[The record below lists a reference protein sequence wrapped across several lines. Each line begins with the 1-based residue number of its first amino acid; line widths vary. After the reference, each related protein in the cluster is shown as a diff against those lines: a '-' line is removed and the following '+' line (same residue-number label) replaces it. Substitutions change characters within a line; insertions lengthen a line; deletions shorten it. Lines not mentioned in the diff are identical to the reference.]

1 MAIREYGESLLQDV
15 RDRKQA
21 EAQRI
26 RKRQKRGELLG
37 LAGMGLS
44 YLGASKMK
52 SQWDTF
58 TKNEDVMNT
67 NIMINS
73 ATKNNKD
80 ISDFTNT
87 IKGSGKSQQDYFL
100 DRTVDE
106 TLDSLLLKEENI
118 KYNKNKESREAF
130 KSAFA
135 PQIRELQE
143 IKDAANKSLDI
154 YNSSVVAQEK
164 FKTSG
169 TKKDAEKLS
178 KERLGNRITSLFN
191 QGDRQQEAVESYR
204 NSLHAKSAGDLAM
217 FDQLLKETGGDYVTA
232 YKLADDFQLNAKSL
246 EQLNTIENKVEILNS
261 GIAVVLPTTTNSIT
275 GEISF
280 GEPDQIDLRT
290 EEDQVK
296 AKLSEFNPALKAKE
310 YINSSGR
317 TEMIAE
323 GFTMTPTTIEQVNK
337 NNKLFDQY
345 FASHPVVTL
354 SLEQTQ
360 AMNSIRKATEV
371 LKSSTG
377 WQESETSILRNSAQI
392 KRIQNAINDKT
403 PQLENESNEQYVI
416 RLKNL
421 YNEDKNIIDAKREV
435 ALQINNQNEQLARI
449 NEQYKLDDPDDA
461 ETAFEKKD
469 GVKTGSTGTG
479 SKSNLRKKI
488 TVTST
493 TGKNIEVDSN
503 KDSEEKEETSKT
515 LSIKEVANKYKV
527 NQKTVEEMINSVS
540 KIESVTQQGF
550 GVDPVDIVTDEMLF
564 NSGYLEKPTRSNPYS
579 TSFARK
585 YFARRKFVKDLFKD
599 IRG

>member
-15 RDRKQA
+15 RDRKDA
-21 EAQRI
+21 EAKRI
-26 RKRQKRGELLG
+26 RKRERKGELLG
-37 LAGMGLS
+37 LAGIGLS
-44 YLGASKMK
+44 YFGASKLGK
-52 SQWDTF
+52 QWDTF
-58 TKNEDVMNT
+58 TKNEDVLNT

-143 IKDAANKSLDI
+143 IKDAANKSLELYDT
-154 YNSSVVAQEK
+154 SVLAQEK
-164 FKTSG
+164 FSASG
-169 TKKDAEKLS
+169 TKEDAEKLS
-178 KERLGNRITSLFN
+178 KEKLGNRITGLFN
-191 QGDRQQEAVESYR
+191 QGDRQREAVESYR
-204 NSLHAKSAGDLAM
+204 DSLHSKSAGDLAM

-232 YKLADDFQLNAKSL
+232 LKLADDFQLNAKSL
-246 EQLNTIENKVEILNS
+246 EKLNTVENKVKILDS
-261 GIAVVLPTTTNSIT
+261 GVAVVLPTTTNSIT
-275 GEISF
+275 GKISF
-280 GEPDQIDLRT
+280 GKPDQIDLRT

-337 NNKLFDQY
+337 NNELFDQY

-360 AMNSIRKATEV
+360 AMNNIRKATEA

-377 WQESETSILRNSAQI
+377 WKESETSILTNNAQI

-403 PQLENESNEQYVI
+403 PQLENESSEQYVI
-416 RLKNL
+416 RLNNL

-435 ALQINNQNEQLARI
+435 AIQINTQNESLARI
-449 NEQYKLDDPDDA
+449 NEQYKLDDSDDA
-461 ETAFEKKD
+461 ETASGEKGSQLD
-469 GVKTGSTGTG
+469 VKTGTGLSSIKVISTSGG
-479 SKSNLRKKI
+479 D
-488 TVTST
+488 
-493 TGKNIEVDSN
+493 IEVDPIE
-503 KDSEEKEETSKT
+503 DSEEEKEELKESEKIVEQEPEVIDPDETPKERRERQRRKAKKLKEEREQKVKERLASL
-515 LSIKEVANKYKV
+515 LS
-527 NQKTVEEMINSVS
+527 S
-540 KIESVTQQGF
+540 
-550 GVDPVDIVTDEMLF
+550 F
-564 NSGYLEKPTRSNPYS
+564 NSNQERTQRSLNEY
-579 TSFARK
+579 
-585 YFARRKFVKDLFKD
+585 VD
-599 IRG
+599 

>member
-15 RDRKQA
+15 RDRKDA
-21 EAQRI
+21 EAKRI
-26 RKRQKRGELLG
+26 RKRERKGELLG
-37 LAGMGLS
+37 LAGIGLS
-44 YLGASKMK
+44 YFGASKLGK
-52 SQWDTF
+52 QWDTF
-58 TKNEDVMNT
+58 TKNEDVLNT

-143 IKDAANKSLDI
+143 IKDAANKSLELYDT
-154 YNSSVVAQEK
+154 SVLAQEK
-164 FKTSG
+164 FSASG
-169 TKKDAEKLS
+169 TKEDAEKLS
-178 KERLGNRITSLFN
+178 KERLGNRITGLFN
-191 QGDRQQEAVESYR
+191 QGDRQREAVESYR
-204 NSLHAKSAGDLAM
+204 DSLHAKSAGDLAM

-232 YKLADDFQLNAKSL
+232 LKLADDFQLNAKSL
-246 EQLNTIENKVEILNS
+246 EKLNTVENKVKILDS
-261 GIAVVLPTTTNSIT
+261 GVAVVLPTTTNSIT
-275 GEISF
+275 GKISF
-280 GEPDQIDLRT
+280 GKPDQIDLRT

-337 NNKLFDQY
+337 NNELFDQY

-360 AMNSIRKATEV
+360 AMDNIRKATEA

-377 WQESETSILRNSAQI
+377 WKESETSILRNGAQI

-403 PQLENESNEQYVI
+403 PQLENEPSEQYVI
-416 RLKNL
+416 RLNNL
-421 YNEDKNIIDAKREV
+421 YNEDKDIIDAKREV
-435 ALQINNQNEQLARI
+435 AIQISTQNESLARI

-461 ETAFEKKD
+461 ETAS
-469 GVKTGSTGTG
+469 GVNSGKSAVETGTEL
-479 SKSNLRKKI
+479 SSIKVIS
-488 TVTST
+488 TS
-493 TGKNIEVDSN
+493 GDDIEVDPIE
-503 KDSEEKEETSKT
+503 DSEEEEETLKT
-515 LSIKEVANKYKV
+515 LSIEEVTNKYKIDP
-527 NQKTVEEMINSVS
+527 KTVAEIIDSAS
-540 KIESVTQQGF
+540 KIKRITQQGA
-550 GVDPVDIVTDEMLF
+550 GIDPVDIVTDEMLF
-564 NSGYLEKPTRSNPYS
+564 ESGYLKKPTRSNPYS
-579 TSFARK
+579 VSSAQK
-585 YFARRKFVKDLFKD
+585 YFARRKFVRDLFKD

>member
-15 RDRKQA
+15 RDRKDA
-21 EAQRI
+21 EAKRI
-26 RKRQKRGELLG
+26 RKRERKGELLG
-37 LAGMGLS
+37 LAGIGLS
-44 YLGASKMK
+44 YFGASKLGK
-52 SQWDTF
+52 QWDTF
-58 TKNEDVMNT
+58 TKNEDVLNT

-143 IKDAANKSLDI
+143 IKDAANKSLELYDT
-154 YNSSVVAQEK
+154 SVLAQEK
-164 FKTSG
+164 FSASG
-169 TKKDAEKLS
+169 TKEDAEKLS
-178 KERLGNRITSLFN
+178 KKKLGNRITGLFN
-191 QGDRQQEAVESYR
+191 QGDRQREAVESYR
-204 NSLHAKSAGDLAM
+204 DSLHSKSAGDLAM

-232 YKLADDFQLNAKSL
+232 LKLADDFQLNAKSL
-246 EQLNTIENKVEILNS
+246 EKLNTVENKVKILDS
-261 GIAVVLPTTTNSIT
+261 GVAVVLPTTTNSIT
-275 GEISF
+275 GKISF
-280 GEPDQIDLRT
+280 GKPDQIDLRT

-337 NNKLFDQY
+337 NNELFDQY

-360 AMNSIRKATEV
+360 AMNNIRKATEA
-371 LKSSTG
+371 LKSSKG
-377 WQESETSILRNSAQI
+377 WKESETSILTNNAQI

-403 PQLENESNEQYVI
+403 PQLENESSEQYVI
-416 RLKNL
+416 RLNNL

-435 ALQINNQNEQLARI
+435 AIQINTQNESLARI
-449 NEQYKLDDPDDA
+449 NEQYKLNDPDDA
-461 ETAFEKKD
+461 ETASGEKGSQLD
-469 GVKTGSTGTG
+469 VKTGTGINGIKVIST
-479 SKSNLRKKI
+479 SSDD
-488 TVTST
+488 
-493 TGKNIEVDSN
+493 IEVDSDE
-503 KDSEEKEETSKT
+503 DSEEEKEE
-515 LSIKEVANKYKV
+515 LKESEKI
-527 NQKTVEEMINSVS
+527 VEQEPEVI
-540 KIESVTQQGF
+540 
-550 GVDPVDIVTDEMLF
+550 DPDETPK
-564 NSGYLEKPTRSNPYS
+564 ER
-579 TSFARK
+579 RERQ
-585 YFARRKFVKDLFKD
+585 RRKAKKLKEEREQKVKERLASLLSSFNNNQERTQRSLNEYVD
-599 IRG
+599 

>member
-337 NNKLFDQY
+337 NNKL
-345 FASHPVVTL
+345 
-354 SLEQTQ
+354 
-360 AMNSIRKATEV
+360 
-371 LKSSTG
+371 
-377 WQESETSILRNSAQI
+377 
-392 KRIQNAINDKT
+392 
-403 PQLENESNEQYVI
+403 
-416 RLKNL
+416 
-421 YNEDKNIIDAKREV
+421 
-435 ALQINNQNEQLARI
+435 
-449 NEQYKLDDPDDA
+449 
-461 ETAFEKKD
+461 
-469 GVKTGSTGTG
+469 
-479 SKSNLRKKI
+479 
-488 TVTST
+488 
-493 TGKNIEVDSN
+493 
-503 KDSEEKEETSKT
+503 
-515 LSIKEVANKYKV
+515 
-527 NQKTVEEMINSVS
+527 
-540 KIESVTQQGF
+540 
-550 GVDPVDIVTDEMLF
+550 
-564 NSGYLEKPTRSNPYS
+564 
-579 TSFARK
+579 
-585 YFARRKFVKDLFKD
+585 
-599 IRG
+599 

>member
-317 TEMIAE
+317 TKMIAK
-323 GFTMTPTTIEQVNK
+323 GFTMTPTTIDQVNK
-337 NNKLFDQY
+337 NNELFDQY

-360 AMNSIRKATEV
+360 AMNNIRKATEA

-377 WQESETSILRNSAQI
+377 WKESETSILNNNAQI
-392 KRIQNAINDKT
+392 NRLQNEITDKT

-416 RLKNL
+416 RLNNL
-421 YNEDKNIIDAKREV
+421 YNEDKDIIDAKREV
-435 ALQINNQNEQLARI
+435 AIQINTQNESLARI

-461 ETAFEKKD
+461 EIASKEKNNKFA
-469 GVKTGSTGTG
+469 VETGTG
-479 SKSNLRKKI
+479 INSVKVISSSRDD
-488 TVTST
+488 
-493 TGKNIEVDSN
+493 IEVDSN
-503 KDSEEKEETSKT
+503 KDSEKKEETSKT
-515 LSIKEVANKYKV
+515 LSIEEVANKYKV
-527 NQKTVEEMINSVS
+527 NQKTIEKMINSVS

-564 NSGYLEKPTRSNPYS
+564 NSGYLKKPTRSNPYS

>member
-106 TLDSLLLKEENI
+106 TLNSLLLKEENI

-232 YKLADDFQLNAKSL
+232 YKLADDFQLNAKNL
-246 EQLNTIENKVEILNS
+246 EQLSKREFNHSITDEGKMVGVYTITDFEGNVTTEKPFQMDLRDIEAQVQSQLSQFDAGSELKANITSS
-261 GIAVVLPTTTNSIT
+261 GI
-275 GEISF
+275 
-280 GEPDQIDLRT
+280 D
-290 EEDQVK
+290 
-296 AKLSEFNPALKAKE
+296 
-310 YINSSGR
+310 
-317 TEMIAE
+317 EMMTK
-323 GFTMTPTTIEQVNK
+323 GFKIVPKTQDELDN
-337 NNKLFDQY
+337 NNKLYNEY
-345 FASHPVVTL
+345 FASHPVATL
-354 SLEQTQ
+354 SQAQILNQKNLTLELT
-360 AMNSIRKATEV
+360 A
-371 LKSSTG
+371 LKSSAEYKQSKGTVFNANRQIARLKLKIENSNPQG
-377 WQESETSILRNSAQI
+377 TTESVENYQLRLNKLYDSNSEIRQYTQEVSINLQEQARQEI
-392 KRIQNAINDKT
+392 EIQNK
-403 PQLENESNEQYVI
+403 
-416 RLKNL
+416 
-421 YNEDKNIIDAKREV
+421 
-435 ALQINNQNEQLARI
+435 
-449 NEQYKLDDPDDA
+449 YKLDDPDDA
-461 ETAFEKKD
+461 ETAS
-469 GVKTGSTGTG
+469 GVNSGKSAVGTGTG
-479 SKSNLRKKI
+479 LSSIKVIS
-488 TVTST
+488 TS
-493 TGKNIEVDSN
+493 GDDIEVDPIE
-503 KDSEEKEETSKT
+503 DSEEEETLKT
-515 LSIKEVANKYKV
+515 LSIEEVTNKYKIDP
-527 NQKTVEEMINSVS
+527 KTVAEIIDSAS
-540 KIESVTQQGF
+540 KTKRITQQGA
-550 GVDPVDIVTDEMLF
+550 GIDPVDIVTDKMLF
-564 NSGYLEKPTRSNPYS
+564 ESGYLKKPTRSNPYS
-579 TSFARK
+579 VSSAQK

>member
-1 MAIREYGESLLQDV
+1 
-15 RDRKQA
+15 
-21 EAQRI
+21 
-26 RKRQKRGELLG
+26 
-37 LAGMGLS
+37 
-44 YLGASKMK
+44 MK
-52 SQWDTF
+52 
-58 TKNEDVMNT
+58 K
-67 NIMINS
+67 
-73 ATKNNKD
+73 
-80 ISDFTNT
+80 
-87 IKGSGKSQQDYFL
+87 IKTYK
-100 DRTVDE
+100 
-106 TLDSLLLKEENI
+106 KI

-169 TKKDAEKLS
+169 TKKNAEKLS

-317 TEMIAE
+317 TKMIAK
-323 GFTMTPTTIEQVNK
+323 GFTMTPTTIDQVNK
-337 NNKLFDQY
+337 NNELFDQY

-360 AMNSIRKATEV
+360 AMNNIRKATEA

-377 WQESETSILRNSAQI
+377 WKESETSILNNNAQI
-392 KRIQNAINDKT
+392 NRLQNEITDKT

-416 RLKNL
+416 RLNNL
-421 YNEDKNIIDAKREV
+421 YNEDKDIIDAKREV
-435 ALQINNQNEQLARI
+435 AIQINTQNESLARI

-461 ETAFEKKD
+461 EIASKEKNNKFA
-469 GVKTGSTGTG
+469 VETGTG
-479 SKSNLRKKI
+479 INSVKVISSSRDD
-488 TVTST
+488 
-493 TGKNIEVDSN
+493 IEVDSN
-503 KDSEEKEETSKT
+503 KDSEKKEETSKT
-515 LSIKEVANKYKV
+515 LSIEEVANKYKV
-527 NQKTVEEMINSVS
+527 NQKTIEKMINSVS

-564 NSGYLEKPTRSNPYS
+564 NSGYLKKPTRSNPYS

>member
-164 FKTSG
+164 FKASG

-232 YKLADDFQLNAKSL
+232 YKLADDFQLNAKAL
-246 EQLNTIENKVEILNS
+246 EQLNTIENKVKILDS

-275 GEISF
+275 GKISF

-360 AMNSIRKATEV
+360 AMNNIRKATEA

-377 WQESETSILRNSAQI
+377 WKESETSILNNNAQI
-392 KRIQNAINDKT
+392 KRLQNAINDKT
-403 PQLENESNEQYVI
+403 PQLEDESNEQYVI

-461 ETAFEKKD
+461 ETASREKGGESD
-469 GVKTGSTGTG
+469 VETGTG
-479 SKSNLRKKI
+479 INSIKVIS
-488 TVTST
+488 TS
-493 TGKNIEVDSN
+493 GDDIEVDSDE
-503 KDSEEKEETSKT
+503 DSEEEKETLKT
-515 LSIKEVANKYKV
+515 LSIEEVANKYKV

-585 YFARRKFVKDLFKD
+585 YFARRKFVRDLFKD